1 MRFSHPLGERG
12 HCDRRVLIAVHK
24 TTTTDVDPDDF
35 ISTVKQDRH
44 RRESQRLLAMMRKVT
59 GEQPRMW
66 RPSMVGF
73 GEHRYHYES
82 GREGETFVVGF
93 SPRSGKF
100 ALYGLLQIPGTA
112 SLLEGLGKYRRG
124 AGCLYVTRLE
134 NIDEHA
140 LRELVTA
147 AWTSHHSKYIPP
159 CGMHLNFPRACSPR
173 PHRSGMAWCNR
184 CT

>member
-1 MRFSHPLGERG
+1 M
-12 HCDRRVLIAVHK
+12 AVHK

-44 RRESQRLLAMMRKVT
+44 RRESQRLLAMMREVT

-82 GREGETFVVGF
+82 GRRARLSSLV
-93 SPRSGKF
+93 SPPDPESS
-100 ALYGLLQIPGTA
+100 PCTA
-112 SLLEGLGKYRRG
+112 SCRSRARRHCWKDSASTG
-124 AGCLYVTRLE
+124 VAPVASMTHLE
-134 NIDEHA
+134 NIDEQV

-147 AWTSHHSKYIPP
+147 AWTSHHSKYIPL
-159 CGMHLNFPRACSPR
+159 CGMHLNFPQGCSPR
-173 PHRSGMAWCNR
+173 PRRSGMAWCNR